1 MVCMECRGSNEKD
14 AKYCIHCGVS
24 LRMFQKG
31 KMLLHYRLSHTGGS
45 FHILP
50 FLRVLFDLSFKQF
63 ISLKVIRAIYALSIL
78 FAGLIA
84 IVIIIAGFYGP
95 LFLGIFMLLI
105 GAPLIFLFIVFH
117 SRVLL
122 EMALFKSQI
131 AQPQTEI
138 REQAELTDGIK
149 WNV

>member
-1 MVCMECRGSNEKD
+1 MVCMECRGSNEND

-31 KMLLHYRLSHTGGS
+31 KILFHYRLSHTERS
-45 FHILP
+45 FHILS
-50 FLRVLFDLSFKQF
+50 FLRALFDLSFKQVV
-63 ISLKVIRAIYALSIL
+63 SLKVIRAIYAFSIL

-105 GAPLIFLFIVFH
+105 GAPMIFLFIVFH

>member
-1 MVCMECRGSNEKD
+1 MVCVECRGSNEND
-14 AKYCIHCGVS
+14 AKFCIHCGIS
-24 LRMFQKG
+24 LGMFQKG
-31 KMLLHYRLSHTGGS
+31 KMLLHHRLSRKGGS

-50 FLRVLFDLSFKQF
+50 FLQALFDLSFKQF
-63 ISLKVIRAIYALSIL
+63 VSVKVIRVIYALSIL

-84 IVIIIAGFYGP
+84 IVLIVAGFYGP

-105 GAPLIFLFIVFH
+105 GAPLIFFLIVFH

-122 EMALFKSQI
+122 EMALFKSQM
-131 AQPQTEI
+131 AQPQAEKG
-138 REQAELTDGIK
+138 EQAELTDSIK